1 MISLTDQMIYRL
13 GNLNTE
19 QQRISYQMSTGKLLD
34 KGSDDSSIF
43 ARELYVND
51 KVRTYEGLQTQI
63 QTTTAQNSVSDS
75 SLAEVK
81 TILDNIKQEISK
93 ALNPGM
99 DANDKIASAVNI
111 EGMKENL
118 LTLMNTR
125 VNGEYI
131 FAGANSSGSPF
142 SKDSSTGKVSYE
154 GDDSLKSIAVEPN
167 TYRDKGVNGF
177 DVMFYDK
184 DIGNITND
192 LDFTLDE
199 RILDD
204 DGSEWHLSEATTGH
218 ALTFD
223 IDDVIKETTVPSG
236 TVGTSGNQWVLSEAT
251 LDHKLT
257 FDAGDSGS
265 ILDNNGVS
273 WTLNA
278 GVPQL
283 EKTGGTATGV
293 DAIAVTSLGG
303 DIYETT
309 ANLSSYNGI
318 TELSIG
324 TLRLREI
331 DSNDMTSTPSIS
343 VTNIEGNKYK
353 TSEILSTTV
362 NNAATAVAGFTTTDG
377 GSLTLRH
384 FDNNGTV
391 VTADTKTPVSVSA
404 PTDAST
410 GLIVREYK
418 LDSSLIS
425 TGEEFSAKHNI
436 FDDVDLVINALNT
449 NTNETTDSTNGP
461 VGLKETLALLDN
473 SYDAANIAHS
483 KLGGRNKIFELSLST
498 VSSKLV
504 HFNILSQEVGG
515 ADLGKVAME
524 AKALE
529 LTFTALYS
537 TITQMNSL
545 SLVNFIR

>member
-19 QQRISYQMSTGKLLD
+19 QQRISYQMSSGKILD

-63 QTTTAQNSVSDS
+63 QKTTAQNSVSDS
-75 SLAEVK
+75 SISEVK
-81 TILDNIKQEISK
+81 ILLDNIKQEIAK

-99 DANDKIASAVNI
+99 DPADKIASAVNI

-131 FAGANSSGSPF
+131 FAGSNSTGSPF
-142 SKDSSTGKVSYE
+142 SKDSSTGKISYE
-154 GDDSLKSIAVEPN
+154 GDDTVKSIAVEPN

-184 DIGNITND
+184 DIGNSTDD

-199 RILDD
+199 RILDS

-218 ALTFD
+218 SLTFD
-223 IDDVIKETTVPSG
+223 IDDVIKGTTVPSG
-236 TVGTSGNQWVLSEAT
+236 AVGIAGNIWALSEAT
-251 LDHKLT
+251 EGHQLT
-257 FDAGDSGS
+257 FDVNDSGN
-265 ILDNNGVS
+265 ITDNNGNTWTVS
-273 WTLNA
+273 GATITDGTNSIPITLTA
-278 GVPQL
+278 GDIYVTDVL
-283 EKTGGTATGV
+283 TTAHGV
-293 DAIAVTSLGG
+293 TKLSIGSTPTLREISGNDMPGASIAVT
-303 DIYETT
+303 
-309 ANLSSYNGI
+309 N
-318 TELSIG
+318 
-324 TLRLREI
+324 
-331 DSNDMTSTPSIS
+331 
-343 VTNIEGNKYK
+343 VEGNKYK
-353 TSEILSTTV
+353 TTELLSTTLDD
-362 NNAATAVAGFTTTDG
+362 AGATVAGLTTTNA

-418 LDSSLIS
+418 VDSSLIS
-425 TGEEFSAKHNI
+425 TGEEFSAKHNV
-436 FDDVDLVINALNT
+436 FDDVDLVINALKT
-449 NTNETTDSTNGP
+449 NTNGTTDSTNGP
-461 VGLKETLALLDN
+461 VGLAETLGLLDN
-473 SYDAANIAHS
+473 SYDAANVAHS

-504 HFNILSQEVGG
+504 HFNILSQQVGG